1 MQRPFD
7 EPIGIPHL
15 RFDFVFDLQDEFAE
29 FGGPTINRDDKY
41 LLIEFDSKYI
51 RYDQVHRRFTSPVHR
66 RFTSTITN
74 PFLPKP
80 PLREYIVSFRSFML
94 AGELDAELEGQ
105 EENNQ
110 VKLGFIWTRPRY
122 EFEIGDFDYDI
133 PWEAI
138 NQNLE
143 EYSKFFAQDEG
154 GGAPIEKS
162 HEATEYWLRQEDFES
177 QNFNPISKSRF
188 ALFNLGKHSRKIT
201 EPLKPGSRGTKR
213 DITPNAFHPTQQPN
227 LQTMSKRNYAGP
239 MNDEFGKKASN
250 IDKKVAKGNVNI
262 YNAENAFRHLPA
274 NELEAGIGRLPPEI
288 LNKIAEYPS
297 GYDTP
302 RHGPRKGGKKTKRR
316 KSKGRR
322 KTKRRKSRRRRKN
335 KK

>member
-15 RFDFVFDLQDEFAE
+15 RFDFVFDTLEDEFAE
-29 FGGPTINRDDKY
+29 YGGPTINRDDKY
-41 LLIEFDSKYI
+41 LLIEFDRKYI
-51 RYDQVHRRFTSPVHR
+51 RYDQLHRRFTSPV
-66 RFTSTITN
+66 SY
-74 PFLPKP
+74 PFLPNP
-80 PLREYIVSFRSFML
+80 PLREYIVSFRSFLL
-94 AGELDAELEGQ
+94 AGEINPDLEGQ
-105 EENNQ
+105 EDRNE

-122 EFEIGDFDYDI
+122 EFEIGDFNYDI

-143 EYSKFFAQDEG
+143 EYSKFFANDEG
-154 GGAPIEKS
+154 GGAPIERN

-188 ALFNLGKHSRKIT
+188 ALFKLGPHSRKIT

-213 DITPNAFHPTQQPN
+213 DITPNAFHPTKKPN
-227 LQTMSKRNYAGP
+227 LQTMSRRTFTGP

-250 IDKKVAKGNVNI
+250 INKKVVEGNVNI
-262 YNAENAFRHLPA
+262 YNAEKALKHVPA
-274 NELEAGIGRLPPEI
+274 NEEAGIARLPREI

>member
-15 RFDFVFDLQDEFAE
+15 RFDFVPDLENEFAE
-29 FGGPTINRDDKY
+29 YGGPTINRDDKY
-41 LLIEFDSKYI
+41 LLIEFDNKYI
-51 RYDQVHRRFTSPVHR
+51 KYDVVHRRFTS
-66 RFTSTITN
+66 FIAD
-74 PFLPKP
+74 FLLPKP

-94 AGELDAELEGQ
+94 AGEVDPELEGQ
-105 EENNQ
+105 GDYNE

-122 EFEIGDFDYDI
+122 EFEIGDFNYDI

-143 EYSKFFAQDEG
+143 EYSKFFAEGDG
-154 GGAPIEKS
+154 GGAPLEKN
-162 HEATEYWLRQEDFES
+162 HEATEYWLRQQDFIS
-177 QNFNPISKSRF
+177 QIFNPISKSRF
-188 ALFNLGKHSRKIT
+188 ALFKLGPHSRKIT

-213 DITPNAFHPTQQPN
+213 DITPNAFHPSDEES
-227 LQTMSKRNYAGP
+227 LLTMSKRTFAGP
-239 MNDEFGKKASN
+239 MNDDFGKKADN
-250 IDKKVAKGNVNI
+250 INNKVAKGNVNI
-262 YNAENAFRHLPA
+262 QNADNAFRHLPA
-274 NELEAGIGRLPPEI
+274 NEVEAGIGRLPGP
-288 LNKIAEYPS
+288 LLDKIAEYPS
-297 GYDTP
+297 RYDTT
-302 RHGPRKGGKKTKRR
+302 RHGPRNRKGGKKTKRR

>member
-15 RFDFVFDLQDEFAE
+15 RFDFVPDLQDEFAE

-51 RYDQVHRRFTSPVHR
+51 RYDVVHRRFTSRVTGFFR
-66 RFTSTITN
+66 SN
-74 PFLPKP
+74 P
-80 PLREYIVSFRSFML
+80 PLREYIVSFRSFLL
-94 AGELDAELEGQ
+94 AGEIDPELEDQ
-105 EENNQ
+105 VDNNE
-110 VKLGFIWTRPRY
+110 VKLGFIWTRPRN
-122 EFEIGDFDYDI
+122 EFEISDFNYDI
-133 PWEAI
+133 PWEPI
-138 NQNLE
+138 NQNLQ
-143 EYSKFFAQDEG
+143 EYSKFFANDEG
-154 GGAPIEKS
+154 GGEPLQKN
-162 HEATEYWLRQEDFES
+162 HEATEYSLRQEDFES
-177 QNFNPISKSRF
+177 QNFNPISRSRF

-213 DITPNAFHPTQQPN
+213 DITPNAFHPTDKPN
-227 LQTMSKRNYAGP
+227 LQTSSRRTITGA
-239 MNDEFGKKASN
+239 MNDEFGKKASI
-250 IDKKVAKGNVNI
+250 IDERVAKGNVNI
-262 YNAENAFRHLPA
+262 GNAEKALKHLPA
-274 NELEAGIGRLPPEI
+274 NKLEAGIGRLPLEL
-288 LNKIAEYPS
+288 LNKATEYNS